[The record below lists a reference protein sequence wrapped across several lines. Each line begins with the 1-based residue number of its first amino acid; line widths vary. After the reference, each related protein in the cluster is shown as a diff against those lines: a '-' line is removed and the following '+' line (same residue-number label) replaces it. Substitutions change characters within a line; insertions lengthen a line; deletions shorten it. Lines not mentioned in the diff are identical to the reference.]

1 MNRKSQS
8 ELLKARR
15 LQFVRYVTRSRTDTE
30 IFEEVGIPKRAV
42 CRFATT
48 LTGKGIIIHSE
59 PNHPFGRHYWLAIAL
74 VDAERIIDPPVKKR
88 MRQEHDATP
97 PLPVKPWYIIS
108 DNPACMPKEPS

>member
-1 MNRKSQS
+1 VSHKAQS

-88 MRQEHDATP
+88 MRQEHGPSISHDA
-97 PLPVKPWYIIS
+97 KPWYIIS
-108 DNPACMPKEPS
+108 DNPACMPKEIL